1 MLGSNVPT
9 IGGFHAGFKWGDE
22 WRCESIQIYVT
33 LSRRWD
39 VPSLSRDEIA
49 KFKTAW
55 QGSSVRQVIAH
66 VPYLVNLASPIQD
79 LWAKSV
85 NRLLIELS
93 RAAKFGVPLLVLHP
107 GSHGASSRQE
117 GIKKIIEA
125 LSNIF
130 GKVDVTV
137 KILLET
143 MAGQGTTIGSRFEEI
158 ALILE
163 KVQKPDLLGVCLDTS
178 HLFMAGYDIR
188 GYRGWKSVLNKFDEV
203 IGLEKIGAIHLNDSK
218 TDLGSRSDRH
228 ACIGEGKLG
237 LQVFH
242 AILKDQ
248 RFKDIPKVLEV
259 PERDRRGKDNLEL
272 LRNLQNISE
281 PLPEEK
287 LGPTQLTL
295 KKKSPDFSHG
305 ERQRF

>member
-22 WRCESIQIYVT
+22 WRCECIQIYVT
-33 LSRRWD
+33 LSRRWN
-39 VPSLSRDEIA
+39 VPNLSQNEIA

-55 QGSSVRQVIAH
+55 QKSSVKQVIAH

-93 RAAKFGVPLLVLHP
+93 RAAKFGVSLLVLHP

-125 LSNIF
+125 LDNIF
-130 GKVDVTV
+130 EEVDVPV

-143 MAGQGTTIGSRFEEI
+143 MAGQGTMIGSRFEEI
-158 ALILE
+158 AFILE
-163 KVQKPDLLGVCLDTS
+163 KVQKPELLGVCLDTG

-188 GYRGWKSVLNKFDEV
+188 GYKGWESVLNEFNKI
-203 IGLEKIGAIHLNDSK
+203 IGVGKTGTIHLNDSK
-218 TDLGSRSDRH
+218 TSLGSKSDRH

-242 AILKDQ
+242 AILRDQ
-248 RFKDIPKVLEV
+248 RFKDVPKVLEI
-259 PERDRRGKDNLEL
+259 PERDTRSKDNLEL
-272 LRNLQNISE
+272 LRNLQNISN

-287 LGPTQLTL
+287 RDPTQLTL
-295 KKKSPDFSHG
+295 K
-305 ERQRF
+305 EVI

>member
-22 WRCESIQIYVT
+22 WRCECIQIYIT
-33 LSRRWD
+33 LSRRWN
-39 VPSLSRDEIA
+39 VPILSQDEIA

-55 QGSSVRQVIAH
+55 QESSVKEVVAH

-79 LWAKSV
+79 LWNKSV
-85 NRLLIELS
+85 SRLLTELS
-93 RAAKFGVPLLVLHP
+93 RAVKFGVPLLVLHP
-107 GSHGASSRQE
+107 GSHGTSSRQE

-125 LSNIF
+125 LNKIF
-130 GKVDVTV
+130 EEIDVPV

-143 MAGQGTTIGSRFEEI
+143 MAGQGTMIGSCFEEI
-158 ALILE
+158 AYILE
-163 KVQKPDLLGVCLDTS
+163 KVQKPELLGVCLDTG
-178 HLFMAGYDIR
+178 HLFMAGYDIK
-188 GYRGWKSVLNKFDEV
+188 GYKGWESVLNEFSRI
-203 IGLEKIGAIHLNDSK
+203 IGVEKIGAIHLNDSK
-218 TDLGSRSDRH
+218 TSLGSKSDRH

-248 RFKDIPKVLEV
+248 RFSNTPKILEI
-259 PERDRRGKDNLEL
+259 PERDTRSKDNLET
-272 LRNLQNISE
+272 LRNLQNISN

-287 LGPTQLTL
+287 QDPTQLTL
-295 KKKSPDFSHG
+295 K
-305 ERQRF
+305 EAI